1 MYTDFAWQMWGVMT
15 DPHLLVL
22 SVIGVLLGI
31 IFGCLPGISSTMA
44 LAILL
49 PVTYALTPE
58 GAMVF
63 LMSVFAATVYGGSIS
78 AIMINIPGT
87 PGAIVT
93 QLEGYPMAR
102 KGKAGEAMFYSLY
115 SSTIGGFIGLAVL
128 MLVAP
133 LVAQAAMQF
142 RSPEFAMVTV
152 LGLTM
157 LAYSTPGST
166 FRGVLSGAIGLMCGM
181 VGFDALTDVPRFTY
195 GSGALLNGVEL
206 VPVTIGLFGLA
217 EVMRNIDGASAIQ
230 RVSTSL
236 GRLWPSREDIRRVT
250 GSILRGSAIGIGV
263 GAIPAAGSAIAVAVS
278 YAQEQRLSKRS
289 KEFGTGVPEGIA
301 GPEAANNACIGGAL
315 IPMMTLGIP
324 GDTMTAVLMGALL
337 IHGLRPGPLLFEEHT
352 GYVAAV
358 YVSLFIGTLLTF
370 VFGMILMRQFVRL
383 LQAPSHIL
391 LVLIMLLC
399 IVGAFAMRNNMTD
412 VYVMIAFGVIGY
424 IMAALEIPVAPLAF
438 GLILGPLLE
447 ENLRRSLI
455 VSDGSWMIF
464 VERPIACTMLLLSVL
479 ALAYPMFA
487 PALRQ
492 LWRRRLGNP
501 DQSTS

>member
-1 MYTDFAWQMWGVMT
+1 MFSDFALQMWGVMT
-15 DPHLLVL
+15 DPHLLML
-22 SVIGVLLGI
+22 SVLGVLLGI
-31 IFGCLPGISSTMA
+31 VFGCLPGISSTMA
-44 LAILL
+44 MAILL
-49 PVTYALTPE
+49 PVTYALSPE

-93 QLEGYPMAR
+93 QLDGYPMAR

-142 RSPEFAMVTV
+142 RSPEFAMATV

-166 FRGVLSGAIGLMCGM
+166 FRGILSGAIGLMCGM

-230 RVSTSL
+230 RISTSL

-278 YAQEQRLSKRS
+278 YAQEQRISKRS
-289 KEFGTGVPEGIA
+289 KEFGTGVPEGIT

-337 IHGLRPGPLLFEEHT
+337 IHGLRPGPLLFEEHS
-352 GYVAAV
+352 GFVAAV

-370 VFGMILMRQFVRL
+370 VFGMLLMRQFVRL
-383 LQAPSHIL
+383 LQAPSHVL
-391 LVLIMLLC
+391 LVLITLLC

-487 PALRQ
+487 PALRRM
-492 LWRRRLGNP
+492 WRRRFGNS
-501 DQSTS
+501 DQSAI